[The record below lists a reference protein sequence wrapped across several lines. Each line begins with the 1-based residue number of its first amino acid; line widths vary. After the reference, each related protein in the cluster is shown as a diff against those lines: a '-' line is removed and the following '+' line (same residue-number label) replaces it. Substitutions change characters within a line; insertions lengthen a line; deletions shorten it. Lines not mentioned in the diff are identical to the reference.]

1 MARVFGQIPGVEVGA
16 TFINRMALS
25 AAGVHRQT
33 QAGISGG
40 KDGADSIVVSGGY
53 VDDEDH
59 GAVIIYT
66 GHGGNDPNTKKQIA
80 DQKFDRGNFGL
91 ARSCDLGL
99 PVRVTRGKGGDKA
112 TSPHAGYRYDGLFTV
127 SDFWQETG
135 RDGFQIWRFKLEQI
149 SGQGPLGAPI
159 SGVVE
164 EVTGSSGPAPRV
176 ESLIQRIVRNTEMSS
191 RVKAAN
197 GYTCQVCGIVLETRT
212 GPYAEGAHI
221 RPIGTPHN
229 GPDTEDNLLCLC
241 PNDHVLFDRLAI
253 FIDEQLD
260 VRRSSD
266 KVKLGPLL
274 VPAGRPSSAH
284 ITYHRDCCI
293 GPATSH

>member
-25 AAGVHRQT
+25 TAGVHRQT

-53 VDDEDH
+53 VDDDDR

-66 GHGGNDPNTKKQIA
+66 GQGGNDPNTKKQIA

-112 TSPHAGYRYDGLFTV
+112 TSPTAGYRYDGLFTV
-127 SDFWQETG
+127 SEYWQETG
-135 RDGFQIWRFKLEQI
+135 RHGFQIWRFKLEQI
-149 SGQGPLGAPI
+149 SGQTSFNTHA
-159 SGVVE
+159 SAVAVTE
-164 EVTGSSGPAPRV
+164 EVPGSSEPAPRV
-176 ESLIQRIVRNTEMSS
+176 ESVVQRIVRNTEMSG

-197 GYTCQVCGIVLETRT
+197 RYKCQVCGIVLETRT

-266 KVKLGPLL
+266 KVKLGSLL
-274 VPAGRPSSAH
+274 IPAGRPSSEH
-284 ITYHRDCCI
+284 ITYHRNCCI
-293 GPATSH
+293 GPDA

>member
-16 TFINRMALS
+16 TFRDRMALS
-25 AAGVHRQT
+25 AAGVHRPP

-53 VDDEDH
+53 LDDHDLGGE
-59 GAVIIYT
+59 IIYT
-66 GHGGNDPNTKKQIA
+66 GQGGNDPNTKMQIA
-80 DQKFDRGNFGL
+80 DQELTRGNFGL

-112 TSPHAGYRYDGLFTV
+112 ISPIAGYRYDGLFTV
-127 SDFWQETG
+127 SEYWQQTG

-149 SGQGPLGAPI
+149 SGQGPLGAPV
-159 SGVVE
+159 SGGVE
-164 EVTGSSGPAPRV
+164 GMPGSSEPAPRV
-176 ESLIQRIVRNTEMSS
+176 ESVVQRIVRNTEMSS

-197 GYTCQVCGIVLETRT
+197 GYKCQVCGIVLETLT

-274 VPAGRPSSAH
+274 VPAGRPSSEH
-284 ITYHRDCCI
+284 LRYHRNCCI
-293 GPATSH
+293 GPDA